1 MTTQEEERIWA
12 EIEEEISADIPYEYQ
27 VVIPKDGYNVSLRID
42 IDLGGGFE
50 GGFSTTTFTV
60 PLVDPT
66 HFRFAIHHEDF
77 IDEIGK
83 FVGMQDVVLGYP
95 EFDKKVI
102 VKTNDSGVAA
112 EIFADSD
119 SRLLFQSLDDYT
131 FGIVSHHVVEGSEKQ
146 LFLELVIEEAVTEPQ
161 NLREL
166 FNVFVSILRKLEG

>member
-66 HFRFAIHHEDF
+66 DFSFAIHHEDF

-83 FVGMQDVVLGYP
+83 FVGMQDVVLG
-95 EFDKKVI
+95 
-102 VKTNDSGVAA
+102 
-112 EIFADSD
+112 
-119 SRLLFQSLDDYT
+119 
-131 FGIVSHHVVEGSEKQ
+131 
-146 LFLELVIEEAVTEPQ
+146 
-161 NLREL
+161 
-166 FNVFVSILRKLEG
+166 